1 MINYNVKNNFKNN
14 NEDEIK
20 LLFNKKLLNVIIK
33 LENSQ
38 KELNNR
44 W

>member
-38 KELNNR
+38 KDLNNR
-44 W
+44 

>member
-20 LLFNKKLLNVIIK
+20 LLFNKNLLNVIIK

-44 W
+44 

>member
-20 LLFNKKLLNVIIK
+20 LLLNKKLLNVIIK

-44 W
+44 

>member
-44 W
+44 

>member
-33 LENSQ
+33 LENSA
-38 KELNNR
+38 KGVK
-44 W
+44 

>member
-38 KELNNR
+38 KELNNQ
-44 W
+44 